1 MIQRI
6 QSLYLIITIILTT
19 VFAWLIFL
27 GSFDLVILLA
37 VLSSIISFITIF
49 DYKNR
54 QRQFV
59 LCRINIIINFSILI
73 LYYFLNE
80 LLIIENLL
88 NIACII
94 LLVMANKAI
103 KKDEDLIRSIDRI
116 R

>member
-6 QSLYLIITIILTT
+6 QSLYLIITVILTII
-19 VFAWLIFL
+19 FAWIIFQ
-27 GSFDLVILLA
+27 GSFDLVITLA
-37 VLSSIISFITIF
+37 ILSSVISFITIF
-49 DYKNR
+49 DYNNR

-59 LCRINIIINFSILI
+59 LCRINIIVNFSIL
-73 LYYFLNE
+73 LSFYFLND
-80 LLIIENLL
+80 LLTTENII

>member
-6 QSLYLIITIILTT
+6 QSLYLIITIIITII
-19 VFAWLIFL
+19 FAWLIFQE
-27 GSFDLVILLA
+27 SFNLVIVLA
-37 VLSSIISFITIF
+37 ILSSVISFITIF
-49 DYKNR
+49 DYNKR

-59 LCRINIIINFSILI
+59 LCRINIIVNFSILFS
-73 LYYFLNE
+73 YYFLND
-80 LLIIENLL
+80 LLITENII

-103 KKDEDLIRSIDRI
+103 KKDEDLIKSIDRI